1 MRDDTL
7 HIHPQDNVVIAVR
20 PVGQIPIGHK
30 IAAARIAAGEEIIKY
45 GHIIGRATRDIAAGE
60 WVHGHNMASDLK
72 ARESY
77 AYRPERLSERA
88 VASSPSW
95 LGYRRA
101 DGRVGTRNEIW
112 ILNTVGC
119 VNVVAERIARAA
131 ANRFR
136 DQVDGVYAFGHPY
149 GCSQLGDDLDRTR
162 RLLAALMRHPNAG
175 GVLVLGLG
183 CESNQMKDL
192 LAEAEQGGADRR
204 RIGFFNTQE
213 VPDEVAA
220 GVAAVEDLVQ
230 VAARDSRELCPARD
244 LVLGLKCGGS
254 DAFSGLT
261 ANPLVGRMA
270 DAITGWGGVA
280 LLSEVPEMFGAEQS
294 LMNRAVDE
302 PTHRAIVDL
311 IERFKRYYI
320 EHDQPID
327 ENPSPGN
334 KQGGITTLEEKSFG
348 AVQKGGRAP
357 VAQVLSYGAAARLGQ
372 GGLGLVE
379 APGNDA
385 VSSTALAAAGATVL
399 LFTSGRGTP
408 LGTVVP
414 TLKIATHTDIMVRKP
429 HWFDFDAGK
438 LLDGTVAMDALAKQL
453 LTLLLD
459 VASGCRL
466 ARNEINEQREIAIW
480 KDGVTL

>member
-1 MRDDTL
+1 
-7 HIHPQDNVVIAVR
+7 
-20 PVGQIPIGHK
+20 
-30 IAAARIAAGEEIIKY
+30 
-45 GHIIGRATRDIAAGE
+45 
-60 WVHGHNMASDLK
+60 
-72 ARESY
+72 
-77 AYRPERLSERA
+77 
-88 VASSPSW
+88 
-95 LGYRRA
+95 
-101 DGRVGTRNEIW
+101 
-112 ILNTVGC
+112 
-119 VNVVAERIARAA
+119 
-131 ANRFR
+131 
-136 DQVDGVYAFGHPY
+136 
-149 GCSQLGDDLDRTR
+149 
-162 RLLAALMRHPNAG
+162 MRHPNAG